1 MADFRVQIVT
11 AQQTVF
17 DEQVTALT
25 LPGVEG
31 SFGVL
36 AHHAD
41 IVAVLGPG
49 NLTIRRGS
57 TEISTPI
64 SEGFLEMSNNVA
76 TVLADGLDR
85 LQDLQPLQKNVKK
98 SED

>member
-1 MADFRVQIVT
+1 MAEFRVQIVT

-25 LPGVEG
+25 VPGSEG

-41 IVAVLGPG
+41 IVAVLKAG
-49 NLTIRRGS
+49 NLVIRRGNI
-57 TEISTPI
+57 EVKTPI

-76 TVLADGLDR
+76 TVLADGLEN
-85 LQDLQPLQKNVKK
+85 LQSLAPLRTKVSKV
-98 SED
+98 EE

>member
-17 DEQVTALT
+17 DELVTALT
-25 LPGVEG
+25 LPGADG

-49 NLTIRRGS
+49 NLTIRRGL
-57 TEISTPI
+57 TEIKTPI
-64 SEGFLEMSNNVA
+64 KDGFLEMSNNIA
-76 TVLADGLDR
+76 TVLADGLDN
-85 LQDLQPLQKNVKK
+85 LDDLLPLRTNVKK
-98 SED
+98 TED